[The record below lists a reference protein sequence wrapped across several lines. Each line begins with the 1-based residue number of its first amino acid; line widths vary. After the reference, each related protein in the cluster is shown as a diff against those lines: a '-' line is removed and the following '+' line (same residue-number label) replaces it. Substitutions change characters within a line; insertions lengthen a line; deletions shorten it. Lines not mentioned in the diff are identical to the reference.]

1 MPSLDSDVFYALVK
15 EAVSSYHNGELDALL
30 SLSSTC
36 RDLRKTCLPILFS
49 DVHWPH
55 ANKHDEES
63 GLHFFPLNLW
73 PFFRRFQLLWP
84 EDWPDATPP
93 RWGDRF
99 YIGGDY
105 HPRHIGKLVAAI
117 PKMPSLT
124 SFHLCCP
131 FFPPSSILNTII
143 QCSSLRE
150 FSINETPLY
159 ISTIPKVPPTFQ
171 LERITLVPVGE
182 AVRVGEGPY
191 DARYSEP
198 SYHFREYRK
207 KYKNDVLARHAAPAL
222 LFQLSKPTWLRYV
235 QMSADLCNPEA
246 LAGHE
251 WPRLE
256 TLVLTGHTPRGLLVD
271 IVDIVA
277 KMPRLTELRLLFSKT
292 TGDLGFRVLQEHHP
306 TSKNNSPAVLAQ
318 LKHLALSNA
327 CNFDGVLSYATSLE
341 RLAVCAIIDMPRVPI
356 ALSRA
361 EIDRMLEDMEV
372 GHWTVE
378 SKLLRLRIMIED
390 KVNPALCHTIAQR
403 CPRLEAL
410 EIEICGYHD
419 GKSIHAWDE
428 FASAF
433 ASLRYLRELR
443 ICIQFPEYDETDR
456 SEPWRRA
463 RRECALHLA
472 SNIRTLRRVGFEY
485 RKRTGTHRFEDS
497 WLEFRIDRRV
507 GDGPDGAL
515 ELCELGPSW
524 YPFPEVWFPV
534 PVHITAEIGD
544 IHAPWP

>member
-1 MPSLDSDVFYALVK
+1 M
-15 EAVSSYHNGELDALL
+15 L
-30 SLSSTC
+30 SLASHRLAGICVKRVFLFYFLMFIGLMPTNMTKSRACIFSHST
-36 RDLRKTCLPILFS
+36 FG
-49 DVHWPH
+49 HF
-55 ANKHDEES
+55 S
-63 GLHFFPLNLW
+63 GLSISFLLLLIIFLMPC
-73 PFFRRFQLLWP
+73 FIRRFQLLWP

-419 GKSIHAWDE
+419 GKSIHAWV
-428 FASAF
+428 
-433 ASLRYLRELR
+433 SLFFFFLFLFLYTRFTSLFNPR
-443 ICIQFPEYDETDR
+443 P
-456 SEPWRRA
+456 
-463 RRECALHLA
+463 LH
-472 SNIRTLRRVGFEY
+472 
-485 RKRTGTHRFEDS
+485 
-497 WLEFRIDRRV
+497 
-507 GDGPDGAL
+507 
-515 ELCELGPSW
+515 
-524 YPFPEVWFPV
+524 
-534 PVHITAEIGD
+534 
-544 IHAPWP
+544 